1 MSADRPSALRRT
13 VPHADPRTGATKDFL
28 GRYEEVALLS
38 HALNEAMAGEARSV
52 LVEGAAGI
60 GKTALLQRFVAA
72 FVADRAVAHLLQ
84 ASGDQSEVSF
94 AYGVVE
100 QLALSARASIPE
112 ELSSLNTRVEQPLE
126 PQVVGSGLLSLVR
139 GCLAS
144 RPVVIVIDDLHWV
157 DTRSQ
162 LALLFALRR
171 LQAHPVLTLFGARDR
186 AGASIVRGLRNLIA
200 WGGGTRIC
208 LRGLAPGDIREIAA
222 SMGSRRLSARTVAEL
237 GEHTGGNPLH
247 LREVLAELPAAML
260 STSWATP
267 MPAAASV
274 SQEVVGRLGECPAGS
289 RQLVAAAAVVGMA
302 CPLALATRLGGVE
315 EVLPAL
321 DAAVE
326 ARLVG
331 WNQAGGQLVVTFQN
345 PMRRAAVY
353 HALGLAERVRLHLRA
368 ADLVPDEAAALRH
381 RIAAACEQDE
391 ELAGATAC
399 LAAREAAAAAWASAA
414 GLYTQAGRLMPDR
427 RSGERHLLDAVEC
440 LLASGDAH
448 AAAELGPVGS
458 GPRSR
463 YLLGRLAHL
472 DGRFATAEEHLSAAW
487 GLCAQ
492 VPDPELATKV
502 ATELA
507 CLCLTQLRPEDA
519 VVWGRRGLQA
529 AAEGGS
535 LAGPPLVPLAFGLC
549 LLGRA
554 EEALTEVASLDGAP
568 HGSDRGTAS
577 IPLAR
582 AGANLAAD
590 LLAAARADAAHA
602 VGLASREGPLLYR
615 AAGLFILATTSYRLG
630 AWDDAVDQA
639 EQGLTLA
646 GDAGCTL
653 MIPAL
658 HRAATAPLA
667 ARGAWEAA
675 EAHVAEAAEA
685 AAGPLDETMV
695 AMARAL
701 LARARDDHAGVIDAV
716 EPLRHTGPGRG
727 AGQPGGYWQ
736 WQDLCVE
743 ALIALRRLDEAE
755 QHLLAF
761 EELATRRSRASTLS
775 AAARLRGSLEEVR
788 GRSDE
793 AHAAFR
799 LALDHA
805 SNVPMPF
812 ELALVRAGYGA
823 FLRRQGGRAAAAE
836 HLAAAA
842 EGFARLGARPFLAR
856 CEREL
861 AASGVGTDRRRGDAA
876 LTPQESTV
884 ARLVLR
890 GLTNREVAD
899 ELVLS
904 VNTVEYHLKN
914 IYPKLGVSSRTQLM
928 AKLTSNEV

>member
-1 MSADRPSALRRT
+1 M
-13 VPHADPRTGATKDFL
+13 KDFP

-38 HALNEAMAGEARSV
+38 RKLNEAMAGESRFV
-52 LVEGAAGI
+52 LVEGVAGI

-72 FVADRAVAHLLQ
+72 FVADRAVADLLH

-94 AYGVVE
+94 AYGVIE

-112 ELSSLNTRVEQPLE
+112 DLSSLNTRMERPPE
-126 PQVVGSGLLSLVR
+126 PQVVGSALLDLVR

-157 DTRSQ
+157 DTPSQ

-171 LQAHPVLTLFGARDR
+171 LQAHPVLTLFAARDR

-200 WGGGTRIC
+200 SGSGTRIC
-208 LRGLAPGDIREIAA
+208 LCGLAPGDIREVAA
-222 SMGSRRLSARTVAEL
+222 SMGSRRLSARSVAEL
-237 GEHTGGNPLH
+237 REHTGGNPLH
-247 LREVLAELPAAML
+247 LKEVLAELPASML
-260 STSWATP
+260 STSRATP
-267 MPAAASV
+267 LPAAASV
-274 SQEVVGRLGECPAGS
+274 TQEVVARLGECPAGS

-302 CPLALATRLGGVE
+302 CPLALATRLGGVDE
-315 EVLPAL
+315 ALGAL

-331 WNQAGGQLVVTFQN
+331 WNHAGGQLVVTFQN

-353 HALGLAERVRLHLRA
+353 HALGVAEQVRLHLRA

-381 RIAAACEQDE
+381 RIAAACGQDE
-391 ELAGATAC
+391 ELAGAIAS
-399 LAAREAAAAAWASAA
+399 LAAREAAGAAWASAA

-427 RSGERHLLDAVEC
+427 RSGERHLLDAMEC
-440 LLASGDAH
+440 LLASGDTD
-448 AAAELGPVGS
+448 AAAELGHVGN
-458 GPRSR
+458 GARSR
-463 YLLGRLAHL
+463 YLHGRLAHL
-472 DGRFATAEEHLSAAW
+472 DGQLAMAEEHLNAAW
-487 GLCAQ
+487 GLCAHA
-492 VPDPELATKV
+492 PDPELATKV
-502 ATELA
+502 STELA
-507 CLCLTQLRPEDA
+507 HLCLSHLRPEDA
-519 VVWGRRGLQA
+519 VKWGRRGLRA
-529 AAEGGS
+529 AAGNRS
-535 LAGPPLVPLAFGLC
+535 LARLPLVPLTFGLSV
-549 LLGRA
+549 LGRA
-554 EEALTEVASLDGAP
+554 EEALTEVASLDGEPQGAGP
-568 HGSDRGTAS
+568 GAS
-577 IPLAR
+577 SILLAR

-590 LLAAARADAAHA
+590 HLAAAKADAAQA
-602 VGLASREGPLLYR
+602 VRLASREGPLLYR
-615 AAGLFILATTSYRLG
+615 AAGLFFLATTSYRLG
-630 AWDDAVDQA
+630 AWDEAVHHA
-639 EQGLTLA
+639 ERGLTLA

-653 MIPAL
+653 MVPAL

-675 EAHVAEAAEA
+675 EAHVAEAAA
-685 AAGPLDETMV
+685 TATGPLDEMMV

-701 LARARDDHAGVIDAV
+701 LSRARDDHAGVIDAV
-716 EPLRHTGPGRG
+716 EPLRDMGPGRG
-727 AGQPGGYWQ
+727 AGEPGGYGQ

-755 QHLLAF
+755 EYLLAF
-761 EELATRRSRASTLS
+761 EKLATRRNRASTLS
-775 AAARLRGSLEEVR
+775 AAARLRGSLEGVR

-793 AHAAFR
+793 AHTAFR

-805 SNVPMPF
+805 ANVPMPF

-823 FLRRQGGRAAAAE
+823 FLRRQGRRAAASE

-842 EGFARLGARPFLAR
+842 EGFARLGARPFLAQ

-861 AASGVGTDRRRGDAA
+861 AASGVGAAGGPTDRRRGDSA
-876 LTPQESTV
+876 LTAQESTV
-884 ARLVLR
+884 ARLVLK

-928 AKLTSNEV
+928 AKLTPTNEA